1 MFYFKFIQVSPEL
14 CDPTNQT
21 CLTELLD
28 YCEMVGMVDSSLY
41 KIYGPYEFTLTKGHN
56 KISYDECYSWPLI
69 PKGSLAL
76 VSQVLVDSGQI
87 ATGVSNNTDYSVI
100 FQQTNGN
107 TVMII
112 KPLKDFFPNQEVI
125 FLQLIMFE
133 IPGYYNY
140 EIYGMFL

>member
-1 MFYFKFIQVSPEL
+1 MA
-14 CDPTNQT
+14 
-21 CLTELLD
+21 
-28 YCEMVGMVDSSLY
+28 GMVASSLY
-41 KIYGPYEFTLTKGHN
+41 NTYGPYEFTLAKGHN

-69 PKGSLAL
+69 PQGSLAI

-140 EIYGMFL
+140 EIYGMFFIVYFELIIKSEI